1 MSDKRLIVLAAW
13 IGLALCVVVF
23 PRFGFVMANN
33 VPFAHL
39 LFAPFGST
47 LISTAVFA
55 MGVGWLLLLKLSSAA
70 VNQPAQSFARAVGL
84 VMGFVWFAYAGFWF
98 LLYLRG
104 GL

>member
-1 MSDKRLIVLAAW
+1 MSAKRSTVLVAW

-23 PRFGFVMANN
+23 PRLASVVANN

-39 LFAPFGST
+39 VFAPFGST

-55 MGVGWLLLLKLSSAA
+55 MVVGWLLLSRLSPA
-70 VNQPAQSFARAVGL
+70 VVDRPARSFAHAVGL
-84 VMGFVWFAYAGFWF
+84 VIGLVWIAYAGFWL
-98 LLYLRG
+98 LLYSRG